1 MSGTTLRALGFCGV
15 DDSIEPELL
24 AAVSSR
30 YEFIEWGILFREELN
45 GTARFASKQ
54 WLQRLSRVN
63 NGRQMRLAGHL
74 CSSRCEEVLK
84 GDSSFVRSAHE
95 ELGIGRFQINATAAN
110 HVDMALVNPESAAR
124 LRAVMEEVPQVEFII
139 QRNAETRPLWGAL
152 EASGH
157 GLPPNMSYLFD
168 ESKGTGVVAAEW
180 PEPPRRQD
188 GGGSG
193 SGGLFVPFG
202 YAGGLGPATLEAQL
216 IKMANKT
223 DKAAH
228 AAAGDSGGGD
238 ISGGDRGEIRMWVD
252 MESSL
257 RTALADGTDVFDL
270 NKAMRCILIAESLVQ
285 RGVLAAVGGNAT
297 HPLPSPPKKPRA

>member
-1 MSGTTLRALGFCGV
+1 MSGTTLRVLGFCGV
-15 DDSIEPELL
+15 DDSVEPELL
-24 AAVSSR
+24 AAVSTR

-45 GTARFASKQ
+45 GTSRFASKP

-110 HVDMALVNPESAAR
+110 HVDMALVDPESAAR
-124 LRAVMEEVPQVEFII
+124 LRAVMAEMPQVEFII
-139 QRNAETRPLWGAL
+139 QRNAETRPLWEAL

-188 GGGSG
+188 SGGG
-193 SGGLFVPFG
+193 GGGVFVPFG

-238 ISGGDRGEIRMWVD
+238 CSEIHMWVD
-252 MESSL
+252 MESGL
-257 RTALADGTDVFDL
+257 RTAMADGTDVFDV
-270 NKAMRCILIAESLVQ
+270 NKAMRCILIVESLVQ

-297 HPLPSPPKKPRA
+297 LPLPAPPKKPKV